1 MFDPSTLFSKS
12 KGEAFLTKGL
22 QVLSSFIFNF
32 MKNSPLKFEIQILI
46 LIFIH
51 ALYQMVNQWPMPVLY
66 GHK

>member
-1 MFDPSTLFSKS
+1 
-12 KGEAFLTKGL
+12 
-22 QVLSSFIFNF
+22 

-66 GHK
+66 GHKWVFFPEVKVFLFLLFHKLYKKYKK